1 MDKKDVI
8 YEIIQKVCKQNRL
21 LEYQQIEDFL
31 KLLNDDVLK
40 QLYIYFCLD
49 F

>member
-1 MDKKDVI
+1 MNKKDVI
-8 YEIIQKVCKQNRL
+8 HEIIEKVCEQDCL

>member
-8 YEIIQKVCKQNRL
+8 YEIIKKVREQDCL
-21 LEYQQIEDFL
+21 LDYPQIEDFL

-40 QLYIYFCLD
+40 QLYVYFCLD

>member
-8 YEIIQKVCKQNRL
+8 YEIIKEACEQDCS

>member
-1 MDKKDVI
+1 MDRKDI
-8 YEIIQKVCKQNRL
+8 MYETIHKAM
-21 LEYQQIEDFL
+21 EQQSTLDYWEIEDFL
-31 KLLNDDVLK
+31 KLLNDDLLK

>member
-8 YEIIQKVCKQNRL
+8 HEIIEKVYKQDCS